1 MVKNIASKLFIALF
15 SCIIATTATP
25 SNPKHFPQLEP
36 IKSITFKGTHYI
48 DRLGSIG
55 GCVITTAGCK
65 IYAKPLNYPVRLG
78 IIIGLILLLLIAT
91 LLLRYY
97 NYWAHFTIIPTI
109 VACFYLIEFM
119 YSTAAC
125 YVIERKLQGLP
136 MMEITAD
143 YIEIRDHACKPMIA
157 QRFNWSD
164 IATFEHSWLTGM
176 VSGDARNKQHEII
189 LIGHDKR
196 TITVIED
203 SVAYPLKMKDI
214 VQLLVFYREKAD
226 AQREARLDKIYV
238 EEFAAVDQ
246 LLTAKK
252 IPLKKGL
259 VNLTITFRRTPTSVI
274 TELHDDDA
282 GGGIVYS
289 QTRAIC

>member
-1 MVKNIASKLFIALF
+1 MVKNATARLFITLF
-15 SCIIATTATP
+15 TFATTVATTP
-25 SNPKHFPQLEP
+25 FMQTKLPQLEP
-36 IKSITFKGTHYI
+36 IKSITFKGTSHI
-48 DRLGSIG
+48 NSLKNIS
-55 GCVITTAGCK
+55 GCVITNDECK

-91 LLLRYY
+91 LLLRHY
-97 NYWAHFTIIPTI
+97 NYWVHFTIVPAI

-125 YVIERKLQGLP
+125 YVIERKLQDLP
-136 MMEITAD
+136 MIEITAD
-143 YIEIRDHACKPMIA
+143 YIEVRDHTRNLITA

-164 IATFEHSWLTGM
+164 IATFKHCWLTGM
-176 VSGDARNKQHEII
+176 VSGDARHEII

-252 IPLKKGL
+252 IPLKPGSI
-259 VNLTITFRRTPTSVI
+259 NLTITFRRTPTSVI

-282 GGGIVYS
+282 GGTIVYS
-289 QTRAIC
+289 QARAIC